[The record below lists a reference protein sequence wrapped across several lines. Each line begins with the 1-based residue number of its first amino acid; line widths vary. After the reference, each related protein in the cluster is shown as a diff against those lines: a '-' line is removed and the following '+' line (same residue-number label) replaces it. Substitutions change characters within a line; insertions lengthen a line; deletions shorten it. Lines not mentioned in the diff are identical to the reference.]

1 MAISKH
7 GFVQLLALF
16 PAAVSAMVVSEKAQL
31 TRSLLT
37 EALRSP
43 AGKLTLS
50 PEMVIPEP
58 SDPTAILLQS
68 SAVSSMS
75 EKIRV
80 EAKANSA
87 WISGSLNSLATF
99 CNEQERSRGNFPGP
113 VPVIY
118 CDAVEDF
125 SALADA
131 GAAGVLVPIFGG
143 ELVAS
148 LDDLT
153 SDTTWVET
161 CKGALEFG
169 VQPIPEI
176 TIADTTA
183 ESWKEEGMEALI
195 NKISEIAGAD
205 PVAVLMTVNP
215 TVDDD
220 DEEEGEPAPIPLPTP
235 AKALGKRVP
244 IIGSVRAKAGGNRMG
259 TETSRFK
266 DAGYTGALLRSDCIP
281 GFRMN
286 PDLEYVAKFWSAC
299 IGDLKSLKSKSFNFR
314 SRNWMNSNSAIEWAK
329 YQHSIIESGAL
340 GEMEDNTGSGD
351 LNPDNGD
358 YMGF

>member
-1 MAISKH
+1 MVVSKH
-7 GFVQLLALF
+7 GFLQFLVLF
-16 PAAVSAMVVSEKAQL
+16 PAAVTAMVLSEKTQL
-31 TRSLLT
+31 TRSILT

-50 PEMVIPEP
+50 PEIVVPDP
-58 SDPTAILLQS
+58 SDPTLMLLQS
-68 SAVSSMS
+68 SAVTSMS
-75 EKIRV
+75 EKIRT

-87 WISGSLNSLATF
+87 WISGSLSSLATF
-99 CNEQERSRGNFPGP
+99 CREQELSRGNFPGP
-113 VPVIY
+113 IPVVY
-118 CDAVEDF
+118 CDATEDYA
-125 SALADA
+125 ALADA
-131 GAAGVLVPIFGG
+131 GAAGILVPVFGG
-143 ELVAS
+143 ELISS
-148 LDDLT
+148 LDDLA
-153 SDTTWVET
+153 SDTTWVDA
-161 CKGALEFG
+161 CKGALENG

-183 ESWKEEGMEALI
+183 ATWKEEEMEALI
-195 NKISEIAGAD
+195 NKIAEIAGED

-220 DEEEGEPAPIPLPTP
+220 DDEGEPEPVPLPTA

-259 TETSRFK
+259 LETIRFK
-266 DAGYTGALLRSDCIP
+266 DSGFTAALLRSDCIP

-286 PDLEYVAKFWSAC
+286 PDLEFVANFWSAC

-314 SRNWMNSNSAIEWAK
+314 SRNWMNSNKAIEWAK

-340 GEMEDNTGSGD
+340 GSMESNVGTED
-351 LNPDNGD
+351 LDPENGD